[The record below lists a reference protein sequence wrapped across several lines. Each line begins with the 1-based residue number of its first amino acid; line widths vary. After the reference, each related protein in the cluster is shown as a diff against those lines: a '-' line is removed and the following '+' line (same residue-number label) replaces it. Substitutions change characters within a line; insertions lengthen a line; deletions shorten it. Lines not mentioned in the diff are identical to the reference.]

1 MINCLESRQ
10 EGDIHTL
17 CIYVDLSA
25 DFVSLLVY
33 VVVLLYIPPVAS
45 ASQVFHLSITELLRN
60 IFLLSRDVLTDPFPI
75 LLFTVL
81 TYEEDFK
88 MILLKKKRKSY
99 TWKVLYLTRL
109 CHFSHFLYHLLLSLF
124 SAS

>member
-1 MINCLESRQ
+1 M
-10 EGDIHTL
+10 
-17 CIYVDLSA
+17 DLSA

-88 MILLKKKRKSY
+88 MILLKKKRK
-99 TWKVLYLTRL
+99 LYMES
-109 CHFSHFLYHLLLSLF
+109 FISHTSLSFQSLSLPSF
-124 SAS
+124 AFTFLGFLKLKII